1 MRRRQITLLYYLGT
15 VLVAQII
22 LAIGIAAYV
31 SFQSTNQALQNSS
44 RQILERTINQA
55 QSKLDNY
62 LETAISINQINK
74 DLASAKLLDIN
85 NTAQL
90 QKHLWA
96 QFQAFPQ
103 VLTIA
108 HGYSNGSILGY
119 TKKPTGES
127 LLITTNDSSLPKGYY
142 TVNAQGQAQ
151 TNIRL
156 ANDLDISQQEWYQM
170 AAMSGRSSW
179 HTGRDFYPPQTRITR
194 ATPHNADT
202 RGVWLVDIGI
212 EQINQALNQLTE
224 PPVKL
229 VCILNRRGNVIAASG
244 VSTTPAG
251 AIASQN
257 SLTNQVVRWLDQQ
270 LQGFI
275 SIEQNQ
281 FLTWPSGRMFAEI
294 TPYPNSE
301 NLNWLIV
308 AVSSGADPVWQ
319 ALFTDPMTTLLTLL
333 MCLALAWL
341 ILLTQRWVVRP
352 IQAIVKASPGAH
364 TPQVIASSP
373 IKEIGLWANSLSQLL
388 DYVNSSCLQ
397 MSHALAKA
405 EEKFTKVFHSSP
417 DGIVILTVP
426 GHCFLD
432 ANESFFRLTGYS
444 RPEVINRTYQE
455 LPLFG
460 CCPESFSSAQCQ
472 DETSQSGLETG
483 LRAKSGQEIAV
494 LLSIESIELAGR
506 PCVLVTVKDLRDQQ
520 AITAAL
526 HQSEAKNQAII
537 AALPDVMYVVDHTGV
552 LRQYIGNSPEIDVL
566 EPGAEPIGKNCLDF
580 LPAHVAQQFLAAVH
594 KALETKEVQIH
605 EKQLWIRGRLQY
617 EEVRIA
623 PLNDTE
629 AICMVRDITDRKN
642 TETALRHSE
651 AKNRA
656 ILQAIPDLMFI
667 VNYLGIYQGYINNN
681 VEINCLP
688 ADLEIAGKSM
698 FEFMPEDLARQ
709 RLELIHKALAEKK
722 MQVCEYTNW
731 NKGKLQYE
739 EIRIVPFTETEVVCI
754 VRDINDRKAAE
765 AALRHTEAKNRAIL
779 ESISDLMFVIDR
791 HGNYLD
797 YKRSATVTDVIPTD
811 EEPTG
816 KNISNF
822 LPQDLFL
829 AKLSQIQDTLRTGT
843 LGVYEQQLYKNGQLH
858 YEEVRMFPI
867 DEEKVL
873 VMVRDITDRKL
884 AEEALRQSEARFRGA
899 FDTTAVGM
907 AIVTPHGEI
916 QKVNQSLC
924 QMLGYQETELL
935 SLRFQSLVHPEDLPQ
950 AMEIAQDILD
960 QKVTHGH
967 IENRYFH
974 QQGHVVWGILSL
986 SLVWDTQGQPLYYV
1000 AQIQNITQQKQ
1011 AESSLR
1017 QANQE
1022 LEHLAKTDALTK
1034 IANRRHFDQYLE
1046 QEWMRLRREQ
1056 QPLSLLLIDVDYF
1069 KLYNDCYGHQAGD
1082 ICLVAIAKMLSQIVH
1097 RSTDVVARYGGE
1109 EFAVILPATDRAGAI
1124 AVAQKIQTTIN
1135 KLAISHEQSQVAKVI
1150 TLSIGIACMIPS
1162 PDNGPDKLIQAADQA
1177 MYIAKQRGRNQYAIG
1192 TISPLPG
1199 VVG

>member
-1 MRRRQITLLYYLGT
+1 MRRRQIALLHYLSI

-22 LAIGIAAYV
+22 LAIGITAYV
-31 SFQSTNQALQNSS
+31 SFQSTTQSLKNAS

-55 QSKLDNY
+55 QGKLDNY
-62 LETAISINQINK
+62 LKTAVNINRINK
-74 DLASAKLLDIN
+74 YLVSAKLLDIN

-90 QKHLWA
+90 QKHLWV
-96 QFQAFPQ
+96 QVQAFPQ

-108 HGYSNGSILGY
+108 HGYINGSILGY
-119 TKKPTGES
+119 TKKPTGEI
-127 LLITTNDSSLPKGYY
+127 LLVTTNSDSLPKGYY

-156 ANDLDISQQEWYQM
+156 ANDLDINKQEWYQM

-179 HTGRDFYPPQTRITR
+179 HTSSDFYPPQNRITK

-202 RGVWLVDIGI
+202 PGVWLVDIGM
-212 EQINQALNQLTE
+212 EQINQVLNQLTD

-229 VCILNRRGNVIAASG
+229 VCILDRRGNVIATSG

-251 AIASQN
+251 ATASQN
-257 SLTNQVVRWLDQQ
+257 SLANQVVQWLDQQ

-275 SIEQNQ
+275 SIKQSQ
-281 FLTWPSGRMFAEI
+281 FLVWPRQGGRMFAEI

-308 AVSSGADPVWQ
+308 AVSSGADPSWQ
-319 ALFTDPMTTLLTLL
+319 DLLTDPMTILLTLL
-333 MCLALAWL
+333 MFIALAWL
-341 ILLTQRWVVRP
+341 TLLTQRWVVRP
-352 IQAIVKASPGAH
+352 IQAIVKTSPGAH
-364 TPQVIASSP
+364 TLQVIAGSP
-373 IKEIGLWANSLSQLL
+373 IKEIGLWANSLSQSL
-388 DYVNSSCLQ
+388 DSDSSWLQ

-426 GHCFLD
+426 DYCFLD

-444 RPEVINRTYQE
+444 RREIINHTYQE

-460 CCPESFSSAQCQ
+460 CCPESFPYAQCQ
-472 DETSQSGLETG
+472 DEASGLETG
-483 LRAKSGQEIAV
+483 LMAKSGQAIAV
-494 LLSIESIELAGR
+494 LLSVENIEIAGQS
-506 PCVLVTVKDLRDQQ
+506 CVLVTVKDLRDQQ
-520 AITAAL
+520 AMTAAL
-526 HQSEAKNQAII
+526 HQSEAKNRAII
-537 AALPDVMYVVDHTGV
+537 AALPDVMCVIDRTGV
-552 LRQYIGNSPEIDVL
+552 YRQHMSNNPEIDLL
-566 EPGAEPIGKNCLDF
+566 EPDAEPIGKNCLDF
-580 LPAHVAQQFLAAVH
+580 FPAHVAQQFLAAVH
-594 KALETKEVQIH
+594 KALDTKEVQIH

-629 AICMVRDITDRKN
+629 VVCMVRDITDRKN
-642 TETALRHSE
+642 AETALRHSE

-681 VEINCLP
+681 LEINYLP
-688 ADLEIAGKSM
+688 ANLEIAGKSM

-709 RLELIHKALAEKK
+709 RLELIHKALVEKK
-722 MQVCEYTNW
+722 MQVCEHTNW

-754 VRDINDRKAAE
+754 VRDISDRKAAE
-765 AALRHTEAKNRAIL
+765 AALRHSEAKNRAIL
-779 ESISDLMFVIDR
+779 ESISDLMFVTDR

-797 YKRSATVTDVIPTD
+797 YKRSATVADFIPTN
-811 EEPTG
+811 ENPIG

-822 LPQDLFL
+822 LPHDLL
-829 AKLSQIQDTLRTGT
+829 PTRLNQIKNTLMTGT
-843 LGVYEQQLYKNGQLH
+843 LGVYEQQLYSNGQLR

-873 VMVRDITDRKL
+873 VMVHDITDRKL
-884 AEEALRQSEARFRGA
+884 AEEALRQSEAKFRGA

-907 AIVTPHGEI
+907 AIVAPHGEI

-935 SLRFQSLVHPEDLPQ
+935 GLHFQSLVHPEDLLQ
-950 AMEIAQDILD
+950 AMEVAQDILD

-967 IENRYFH
+967 IESRYFH
-974 QQGHVVWGILSL
+974 RQGDVVWGILSL

-1011 AESSLR
+1011 AESSLK

-1022 LEHLAKTDALTK
+1022 LEYLAKTDALTK

-1046 QEWMRLRREQ
+1046 QEWIRLRREQ

-1069 KLYNDCYGHQAGD
+1069 KFYNDCYGHQAGD

-1097 RSTDVVARYGGE
+1097 RSTDLVARYGGE

-1124 AVAQKIQTTIN
+1124 AIAQKNPNHDQQ
-1135 KLAISHEQSQVAKVI
+1135 ISH
-1150 TLSIGIACMIPS
+1150 
-1162 PDNGPDKLIQAADQA
+1162 
-1177 MYIAKQRGRNQYAIG
+1177 
-1192 TISPLPG
+1192 
-1199 VVG
+1199 